1 VSRVR
6 SVFLDALIRRNRP
19 FVEAAA
25 ALHREGEIPASSYV
39 LDLDA
44 VRENAGA
51 FAREAAGLGLRVYA
65 MTKQVGRNPAFMRTL
80 GEAGIGAFVAV
91 DMADARRIVG
101 TGHRLGHLGH
111 LVQVPHA
118 ESAAAAAMAPE
129 HWTVFSR
136 EKAMEAASA
145 AHGLGH
151 EQPLLAR
158 LHSEGDVFYLGHE
171 GGFPALEVARVAD
184 ELDVLPGGRFAG
196 ITTFPALLFDGDAKE
211 VRPTPNLATL
221 ERAAE
226 ELRRLGRS
234 DVEVNA
240 PGTTSTETLSTLA
253 SAGATQVEP
262 GHGLTGTT
270 PLHAV
275 RELPEIPAVLYL
287 SEVSHFHAGRAFCF
301 GGGFYI
307 DPVFPDY
314 SLKALVGPELEPV
327 LAEIPP
333 PSAIDYYGIL
343 DVPEGRRV
351 ATGDT
356 VVFGFRVQAFVTRA
370 HVVAISGT
378 SVGAPAVTGVW
389 TSDGEAL

>member
-1 VSRVR
+1 
-6 SVFLDALIRRNRP
+6 VFLDCLSRRNRP

-44 VRENAGA
+44 IRENARA

-111 LVQVPHA
+111 LVQVPRG
-118 ESAAAAAMAPE
+118 ESAGAAAMAPE

-136 EKAMEAASA
+136 EKASEAASA
-145 AHGLGH
+145 ARRLGQ
-151 EQPLLAR
+151 EQALLAR
-158 LHSEGDVFYLGHE
+158 LQSEGDVFYLGHE
-171 GGFPALEVARVAD
+171 GGFPAEEVARVAD
-184 ELDVLPGGRFAG
+184 ELDALPGVRFVG
-196 ITTFPALLFDGDAKE
+196 ITTFPALLFDADAKD

-240 PGTTSTETLSTLA
+240 PGTTSIDTLATLA

-275 RELPEIPAVLYL
+275 RDLPEVPAILYL

-314 SLKALVGPELEPV
+314 RLTALVGPDLELVP
-327 LAEIPP
+327 AEIPP

-343 DVPEGRRV
+343 DVPEGSRV

-370 HVVAISGT
+370 HVAAISGI
-378 SVGAPAVTGVW
+378 SVGAPVVAGVW
-389 TSDGEAL
+389 TTDGEAL